1 MLCSTLAL
9 WLPPCEYYLHLFCY
23 WCARRAVNLVT
34 SRFVTSQLLLFGFGS
49 SRNLTVMFSW
59 YFCGSCRHCGVS
71 EKSTPMMRRGPE
83 GPRTLCNACGLM
95 WANKV
100 NMGTCWCLLCWFH
113 LLLLSITHVTSWI
126 VCIGNFLESFVDSC
140 WKHHNAYWLWEQN
153 HVSFRLEILFCC
165 HVVRS
170 NFGAYSS

>member
-9 WLPPCEYYLHLFCY
+9 WLPPYEYYLHLFCY
-23 WCARRAVNLVT
+23 WCARRAVNLVAV
-34 SRFVTSQLLLFGFGS
+34 RFVTSQLLLFDFGS

-100 NMGTCWCLLCWFH
+100 NIGTWWCPLCWFH
-113 LLLLSITHVTSWI
+113 LLLFFALVICTITHVTLWT
-126 VCIGNFLESFVDSC
+126 VCMNNILKSIVDSY
-140 WKHHNAYWLWEQN
+140 WKHHYLLREQN
-153 HVSFRLEILFCC
+153 HVSFRLEILFCRY
-165 HVVRS
+165 VVRY
-170 NFGAYSS
+170 NF